1 MHDDWKTIYGKNVIR
16 TGEIHW
22 AEEYADDK
30 ISAKQAAC
38 PTLPMPLKHT

>member
-1 MHDDWKTIYGKNVIR
+1 MHDDWKMIYGKNVVR

-30 ISAKQAAC
+30 ISAKTGGMPDFLGAA
-38 PTLPMPLKHT
+38 

>member
-1 MHDDWKTIYGKNVIR
+1 MHDDWKTIYGKNVVR

-30 ISAKQAAC
+30 ISATQAAC
-38 PTLPMPLKHT
+38 LTLPMPLKHT

>member
-1 MHDDWKTIYGKNVIR
+1 MHDDWKTIYGKNVVR

-38 PTLPMPLKHT
+38 PTFWAPLKHT